1 MSTRINFAALAAIL
15 TVLATRG
22 AASAQ
27 TFGYRYASPEHQ
39 SAQEMNRSKVKL
51 PASAYGSAGG
61 RPGLSFH
68 RSPDDIV
75 VGGKMVGRDPDPHV
89 RFEILRDGQFAGQN

>member
-1 MSTRINFAALAAIL
+1 MSMRIDFAALAAIL

-27 TFGYRYASPEHQ
+27 SFDYSYASPGYQ
-39 SAQEMNRSKVKL
+39 SAQKMNRSKVKV
-51 PASAYGSAGG
+51 PANVYGSAGG

-68 RSPDDIV
+68 QSPDDVV
-75 VGGKMVGRDPDPHV
+75 VGGKMVGRDPDPRV